1 MQAPLPHPDLDRPS
15 SSSSPPR
22 PRRSPPPG
30 HYDWQPFAI
39 EYNTPLPV
47 LPPIRDLA
55 LAAQART
62 TKQYLAWQDGRKGT
76 HDFTDEDEA
85 RSFRQLEW
93 VGYALLRHLYAI
105 VLLRLFP
112 YAKSAALT
120 VRLALSLSSGPA
132 VPAG

>member
-1 MQAPLPHPDLDRPS
+1 MQALYNLSDLNIRPS
-15 SSSSPPR
+15 SPLGPR
-22 PRRSPPPG
+22 PPPPA
-30 HYDWQPFAI
+30 HYDWQSFSV
-39 EYNTPLPV
+39 EYDHPLPV
-47 LPPIRDLA
+47 LPPIRDRR

-62 TKQYLAWQDGRKGT
+62 TKQYLSWQDGRKHVG
-76 HDFTDEDEA
+76 DYTDEDEA

-93 VGYALLRHLYAI
+93 VGDALLRHLYAI